1 MLTTGMRITLNVG
14 WVEKTAGGF
23 RIFESQRGRYFR
35 DPVRAR
41 ARETV
46 TWKRNCRRS
55 SAGQRREPY
64 LAVHQHL
71 EFALPRAI
79 RITLQEPDGAA

>member
-1 MLTTGMRITLNVG
+1 MRIILNVG

-35 DPVRAR
+35 DRVRAR

-46 TWKRNCRRS
+46 VWKRNCRRS
-55 SAGQRREPY
+55 AAGQRREPY
-64 LAVHQHL
+64 LVNFQHL
-71 EFALPRAI
+71 DFALPRAI
-79 RITLQEPDGAA
+79 RTIVHEPDGAA

>member
-1 MLTTGMRITLNVG
+1 MIVG
-14 WVEKTAGGF
+14 WVEKTTGGF

-41 ARETV
+41 ARETIL
-46 TWKRNCRRS
+46 WKRNSRRS

-64 LAVHQHL
+64 LAAHQHL
-71 EFALPRAI
+71 DFGLPRAI
-79 RITLQEPDGAA
+79 RVAGHEPDGAA

>member
-1 MLTTGMRITLNVG
+1 MIVG

-35 DPVRAR
+35 DVVRAR

-46 TWKRNCRRS
+46 VWKRNQRRS
-55 SAGQRREPY
+55 SESQRRAHY
-64 LAVHQHL
+64 LASYNHL
-71 EFALPRAI
+71 TQNQPRAI
-79 RITLQEPDGAA
+79 RFFDPEMGGAA